1 MSVLQ
6 DLVNGFTANVAKLA
20 AQINII
26 KQVVEGDDTTDVA
39 DGVGGLLPSFRK
51 IAAGVNAHIP
61 AVLAAVDEAETI
73 IADGQAAVDVSA
85 AGAAASEANI
95 LSWAYAVVAAASAD
109 ALHTNV
115 VVSPNILTSN
125 LTILPAENAI
135 AMFSKIDDGVSLK
148 VAGRLKIIN

>member
-39 DGVGGLLPSFRK
+39 DGAGGLLPSFRK
-51 IAAGVNAHIP
+51 IAADVNAHIP

-85 AGAAASEANI
+85 AGAAASAAEI
-95 LSWAYAVVAAASAD
+95 LSWAYAVIAAASAD

-135 AMFSKIDDGVSLK
+135 AMFSKIDDGVKLK
-148 VAGRLKIIN
+148 VAGKLRIIN